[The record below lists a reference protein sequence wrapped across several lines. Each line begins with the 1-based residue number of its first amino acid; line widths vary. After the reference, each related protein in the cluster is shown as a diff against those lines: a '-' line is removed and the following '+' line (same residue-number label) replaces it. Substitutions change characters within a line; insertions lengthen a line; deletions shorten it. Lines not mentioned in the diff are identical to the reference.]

1 MFQGVF
7 LGCMFGPAALYI
19 WGIGILAAGQS
30 STMTVCVFFFLFQD
44 IRKYLKILSTLMRF
58 RFFVHAKTLQTLMRF
73 EETLK
78 TVVKKVVVTLFWKDN
93 NKPCNKAHRCFDC
106 LIACLDDAFSEIF
119 ELEASPVEG
128 QSLQQIDKKRRK
140 RKGEKKKKTQKPRDV
155 LISAH
160 ARANMW

>member
-1 MFQGVF
+1 MLFVFQGVF

-30 STMTVCVFFFLFQD
+30 STMTVCFFFLFQD

-78 TVVKKVVVTLFWKDN
+78 TDVKKVVVTLFW
-93 NKPCNKAHRCFDC
+93 
-106 LIACLDDAFSEIF
+106 
-119 ELEASPVEG
+119 
-128 QSLQQIDKKRRK
+128 
-140 RKGEKKKKTQKPRDV
+140 
-155 LISAH
+155 
-160 ARANMW
+160 